1 MNAWEK
7 QVTEQGLSMMTG
19 KQRRE
24 RLENLMTNTVTGTA
38 MRKRLI
44 LRSRARNKRRQ
55 HEANMINCNM
65 QLGRMFMKNFVP

>member
-1 MNAWEK
+1 M
-7 QVTEQGLSMMTG
+7 G
-19 KQRRE
+19 KTSYRAGAFHDDGEAAEGEIR
-24 RLENLMTNTVTGTA
+24 NTVTGTA

-55 HEANMINCNM
+55 REANMINCNM